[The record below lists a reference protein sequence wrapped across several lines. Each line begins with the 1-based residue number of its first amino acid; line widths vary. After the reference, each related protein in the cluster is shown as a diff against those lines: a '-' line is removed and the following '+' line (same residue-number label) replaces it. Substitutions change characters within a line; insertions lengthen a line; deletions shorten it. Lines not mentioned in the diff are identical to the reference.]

1 MIAFPIS
8 RPSVQAP
15 DEVAP
20 CEDGSTE
27 NIGDIILQPSASTV
41 TSFVPTVTV
50 PVLRHWIGFLIKIGT
65 HAVAYW
71 NNDELPYLSP

>member
-27 NIGDIILQPSASTV
+27 NIGDVILQPSASTV
-41 TSFVPTVTV
+41 TSLVPIVTF
-50 PVLRHWIGFLIKIGT
+50 PVARRRMGFLIKVGT
-65 HAVAYW
+65 HDVEYW
-71 NNDELPYLSP
+71 NNDESLYGKP